1 MGRTTNPRSARKL
14 FYRQSRGF
22 EVVELEGRV
31 LKAEYPSNWM
41 YLVALVSVCLL
52 LAGLFTGSLLTF
64 VDAVVIAVIGFI
76 VMSRV
81 GVWMSTKADYTW
93 LPSMIAVGYLAKIM
107 ASLGRYLVLVEFYG
121 GGGDAIGYHGSGV
134 QFAPVW
140 RSFQIP
146 PGMDDIGTGFV
157 NGLTGLIYVPFIPS
171 MLGGFF
177 IFATIAF
184 VGQLLMYAAFRRTV
198 RPRRLKWYTMALFF
212 IPAITYWPSSI
223 GKESLMFLGIG
234 LAVYGASL
242 FLHRG
247 GFKPLVYMAAG
258 LGFAGAI
265 RPHVSALV
273 IGSLAVTLVLA
284 SGRNSLG
291 MPPWLRWAAVFAVG
305 AASFFV
311 VTFALQ
317 EFNIDL
323 SSGDIGAEV
332 DEFIGTVEDNTSKG
346 GSEVD
351 GGAVTGIQDI
361 PGAALRVLF
370 RPLPYEA
377 HNAAAMASALESTLI
392 LIVLIWRSPK
402 IIKNLRHVRRDPYI
416 LMCVVMTVGFI
427 IMFSPFLNLGLL
439 ARERSQIL
447 PFLAAMIIQLGWD
460 FPDKK
465 AETDGGETT
474 GQSVLP
480 ISYAP

>member
-1 MGRTTNPRSARKL
+1 
-14 FYRQSRGF
+14 
-22 EVVELEGRV
+22 
-31 LKAEYPSNWM
+31 M
-41 YLVALVSVCLL
+41 YLVALVSVCVLL
-52 LAGLFTGSLLTF
+52 VGLFTGSLLSF
-64 VDAVVIAVIGFI
+64 LDAVIIAVIGFI

-81 GVWMSTKADYTW
+81 GVSMAKPVDSSW
-93 LPSMIAVGYLAKIM
+93 LPAMVAVGYLAKII
-107 ASLGRYLVLVEFYG
+107 ASLGRYLVLFEFYG
-121 GGGDAIGYHGSGV
+121 GGGDAIGYQGSGV
-134 QFAPVW
+134 QFAPLW
-140 RSFQIP
+140 RSFQVP
-146 PGMDDIGTGFV
+146 PGMDIGTGFV

-184 VGQLLMYAAFRRTV
+184 IGQLLMYAAFRRTV
-198 RPRRLKWYTMALFF
+198 RPRRLKWYAMAIFF

-234 LAVYGASL
+234 LAAYGASL
-242 FLHRG
+242 FLNRG
-247 GFKPLVYMAAG
+247 GIKPLVFMAAG

-265 RPHVSALV
+265 RPHVSALI
-273 IGSLAVTLVLA
+273 IGSLAVTLVFA
-284 SGRNSLG
+284 GGRNSLG
-291 MPPWLRWAAVFAVG
+291 MSPWLRWAAVLAVG
-305 AASFFV
+305 AASFFL
-311 VTFALQ
+311 VTFALK

-323 SSGDIGAEV
+323 SGDVGTEV

-377 HNAAAMASALESTLI
+377 HNAAAMASALESALI
-392 LIVLIWRSPK
+392 LIVLLWRSPR
-402 IIKNLRHVRRDPYI
+402 IIKNLRYIRRDPYI
-416 LMCVVMTVGFI
+416 LMCLVMTIGFI

-447 PFLAAMIIQLGWD
+447 PFLAALIIQLGWD
-460 FPDKK
+460 FPDKR